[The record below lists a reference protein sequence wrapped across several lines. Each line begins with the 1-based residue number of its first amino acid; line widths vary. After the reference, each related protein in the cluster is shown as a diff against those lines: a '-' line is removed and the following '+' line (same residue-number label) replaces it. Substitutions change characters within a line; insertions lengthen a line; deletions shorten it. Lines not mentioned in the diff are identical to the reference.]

1 MRKRILAVML
11 CCFMAVG
18 VCACGK
24 TTDTVK
30 ETKVTEEAETTE
42 EVKASEEEVSESVEI
57 EGKVL
62 KQITYYDY
70 TYFADIY
77 EYENKN
83 ITVTNKDLIFYT
95 GGFYL
100 FDDIYYTEV
109 GYEQLGIT
117 DMEKDLGTLS
127 KSSYYGWGKLED
139 SVEYTYD
146 EVGNLLTEA
155 EYGEGGIESSVEYEY
170 DSKGNLSKETHY
182 TGSENQV
189 NYWYTY
195 SYDGEGNLLEVTYYD
210 TSSTYTEYEYVYD
223 EVGNLIQE
231 TDYSSNGNCKEISYD
246 YNTEGKVT
254 KEFIHYESDSDSTE
268 SDNDFWHEYEYDSAG
283 NLLKVV
289 EYEGDAVNCSV
300 EYEYDGSGN
309 ILEATWCYSDSGTAS
324 TKLEYDENGNC
335 LSIIIEDDDSSWKYE
350 YEYDEDG
357 NLIKCIKDNY
367 REYIFEYYSDSNP
380 DVSDES
386 GIQDDNS
393 MIEFALIAYQ
403 KYIDGFEIQGCE
415 LIYLDEDDIPELVFT
430 RDDYYYVLTY
440 KNYAVLESDW
450 LIIYSYGKMYYR
462 ERKGEF
468 MFERTFDTDCE
479 SFYFTLVDGNFS
491 QIGGAD
497 CYENY
502 NGSITYDVFNNFNV
516 SKATYDSYR
525 ASFGTYDKSVD
536 FKYSSV
542 DEAYENFSEVTYETF
557 STYEAYVTKFEL
569 TNNILTVET
578 EDGKSLSYPVSEEC
592 KWEETAF
599 EEILSSMTYEEFKTE
614 IESAR
619 EIYLRI
625 QELNSPY
632 ELYIEIQD
640 GVIVRVYNQHV

>member
-1 MRKRILAVML
+1 MRKRLLAVML

-18 VCACGK
+18 VCACGE

-30 ETKVTEEAETTE
+30 ETKVTEEAEST
-42 EVKASEEEVSESVEI
+42 I

-62 KQITYYDY
+62 KQITECDY
-70 TYFADIY
+70 TNFAYIY

-83 ITVTNKDLIFYT
+83 ITITNKDLIFFTCGSDLFGDMY
-95 GGFYL
+95 GG
-100 FDDIYYTEV
+100 
-109 GYEQLGIT
+109 GIGA
-117 DMEKDLGTLS
+117 LGTLS
-127 KSSYYGWGKLED
+127 KRSDYQGGKLED

-146 EVGNLLTEA
+146 
-155 EYGEGGIESSVEYEY
+155 
-170 DSKGNLSKETHY
+170 SKGKLSKVTKY

-189 NYWYTY
+189 DYWCTY
-195 SYDGEGNLLEVTYYD
+195 SYDGEGNLLEIIFYNT
-210 TSSTYTEYEYVYD
+210 STYTNWEYEYD

-231 TDYSSNGNCKEISYD
+231 TKYSSNGNYTEISYD

-254 KEFIHYESDSDSTE
+254 KQFGHSESGNDSTE
-268 SDNDFWHEYEYDSAG
+268 SDNDFWYEYEYEYDSAG
-283 NLLKVV
+283 NLLKFI
-289 EYEGDAVNCSV
+289 EYEGDAVDYSI
-300 EYEYDGSGN
+300 EYEYDESGN
-309 ILEATWCYSDSGTAS
+309 ILEATWCYSDSS
-324 TKLEYDENGNC
+324 TTSIKLEYDENGNC
-335 LSIIIEDDDSSWKYE
+335 LSIITEDDDRSWKNRKCE

-357 NLIKCIKDNY
+357 NLIKCIENNN
-367 REYIFEYYSDSNP
+367 REYIFEYYSDSNQ

-386 GIQDDNS
+386 GMQDDNS
-393 MIEFALIAYQ
+393 VIEFALIAYQ
-403 KYIDGFEIQGCE
+403 KYIEGFVIHGCE
-415 LIYLDEDDIPELVFT
+415 LIYLDEDDIPELVFIS
-430 RDDYYYVLTY
+430 DNYYYVLTY
-440 KNYAVLESDW
+440 KNYAVLESHW
-450 LIIYSYGKMYYR
+450 FIIYSYGKMYYR

-468 MFERTFDTDCE
+468 MFERTFDTDCEDSISFYFTSLDGNISHIGGVE

-502 NGSITYDVFNNFNV
+502 NGSITYDLFNNFNV

-525 ASFGTYDKSVD
+525 VSFGTYDKSVD

>member
-18 VCACGK
+18 VCACGE

-70 TYFADIY
+70 TNFTDIY

-127 KSSYYGWGKLED
+127 KRLYYGWGKLED

-155 EYGEGGIESSVEYEY
+155 EYGDGGIESSVEYEY

-182 TGSENQV
+182 TGSESQV
-189 NYWYTY
+189 NYWCTY
-195 SYDGEGNLLEVTYYD
+195 SYDGEGNLLEVTYY
-210 TSSTYTEYEYVYD
+210 
-223 EVGNLIQE
+223 
-231 TDYSSNGNCKEISYD
+231 SSNGNYKEISYD

-289 EYEGDAVNCSV
+289 EYEGDAVNWSV

-324 TKLEYDENGNC
+324 TKLEYDEGGNC
-335 LSIIIEDDDSSWKYE
+335 LSIIYGNDDSSCK

-357 NLIKCIKDNY
+357 NLIKCIEDNY
-367 REYIFEYYSDSNP
+367 REYIFEYYSDSNS
-380 DVSDES
+380 DVSDVS

-403 KYIDGFEIQGCE
+403 KYIDGVEIQGCE

-430 RDDYYYVLTY
+430 SDNAYYVLTF
-440 KNYAVLESDW
+440 KNYAVLKSDR
-450 LIIYSYGKMYYR
+450 LTIYSYGKMCYR

-468 MFERTFDTDCE
+468 MFETTFDTGCE
-479 SFYFTLVDGNFS
+479 SIYFTLVDGNFS
-491 QIGGAD
+491 QIGYAY
-497 CYENY
+497 YENY
-502 NGSITYDVFNNFNV
+502 NGNITYDTYNNANV
-516 SKATYDSYR
+516 NKATYDSYR

-536 FKYSSV
+536 CKYSSV